1 LRLRIVFDTSTLV
14 GAALRP
20 DSVPERALQRTILFH
35 CLFATAE
42 TLGELER
49 VLRLKKFDRFIGMD
63 ERLEFAQRLRRDAVQ
78 VDLQSELLDEVRG
91 QCRDRNDDVFL
102 AVCRAVKA
110 DVLVSSDQDL
120 LIMNP
125 WKGIQILT
133 PAEFLAQVES

>member
-1 LRLRIVFDTSTLV
+1 MN
-14 GAALRP
+14 ALNSR
-20 DSVPERALQRTILFH
+20 R
-35 CLFATAE
+35 
-42 TLGELER
+42 
-49 VLRLKKFDRFIGMD
+49 
-63 ERLEFAQRLRRDAVQ
+63 RLRRDAVQ